1 MVGDPH
7 FMKSGR
13 RGAADFGE
21 GGGRENAAEGGG
33 RARNLRGVCSK
44 MGEKR

>member
-13 RGAADFGE
+13 RCAADFGG
-21 GGGRENAAEGGG
+21 GGGRENAAEGGEM
-33 RARNLRGVCSK
+33 ARDFMRGCSK